1 MSQESRISSMRVKRQ
16 QVRSQVPESATAPPG
31 AAVADL
37 WLGMQMRALR
47 QGARLSL
54 RQLADRAQVS
64 VGMLSEIERGL
75 ASPSIRS
82 LRALA
87 DALAVPVMVFFRG
100 AEHGNEPDIDR
111 IVRGKA
117 RRILRLPSN
126 GVTKELVT
134 PDLSGTLEV
143 LMVTIEP
150 GGSSGPET
158 YTHKGE
164 EAGLV
169 LAGTLRLAVGGKTY
183 LLDEGDSFRF
193 ASTIPH
199 RFESAA
205 DVVTRVIWVMT
216 PPLY

>member
-1 MSQESRISSMRVKRQ
+1 
-16 QVRSQVPESATAPPG
+16 
-31 AAVADL
+31 
-37 WLGMQMRALR
+37 MRALR

-54 RQLADRAQVS
+54 RQLADRAQIS

-87 DALAVPVMVFFRG
+87 DALAVPVMVFFRD
-100 AEHGNEPDIDR
+100 AEHGNEPDIER

-169 LAGTLRLAVGGKTY
+169 LAGTLRLAVDDKTY
-183 LLDEGDSFRF
+183 LLHEGDSFRF